1 MDIKIGDICMY
12 DFKNDVDGF
21 VGIRPCIIVEI
32 KDDNY
37 TVIKLTTNK
46 NMLKTRNIKVKKGIE
61 TGLKQDA
68 GLVNYL
74 SVINPKLII
83 SKIGHFNL
91 YDSHK
96 LN

>member
-1 MDIKIGDICMY
+1 MY

-46 NMLKTRNIKVKKGIE
+46 NMLNTRNIKVKKGIE
-61 TGLKQDA
+61 TGLKQDE
-68 GLVNYL
+68 
-74 SVINPKLII
+74 
-83 SKIGHFNL
+83 
-91 YDSHK
+91 D
-96 LN
+96 